1 MNGLQQHSKKKLKKI
16 NKLKPLGSPTLS
28 AGHEQEATPLLF
40 VQRQPGPQGD
50 GLALH
55 GSN

>member
-1 MNGLQQHSKKKLKKI
+1 MDS
-16 NKLKPLGSPTLS
+16 KPLGSPTLS
-28 AGHEQEATPLLF
+28 AGHEHEATPLLF

-55 GSN
+55 GSGVV

>member
-1 MNGLQQHSKKKLKKI
+1 MN
-16 NKLKPLGSPTLS
+16 LKPLGSPTLS
-28 AGHEQEATPLLF
+28 AGHEHEATPLLF

-55 GSN
+55 GSS